1 MSIQSLEL
9 RFFRNYRSLHLN
21 LNNQITVFTGKNGI
35 GKTTILEAIALLG
48 SGRTFR
54 NAKNTDFILHREETA
69 IIRGKVETAGL
80 ATDLEIRIYPQGKK
94 VFVDNKLAKSTK
106 QLFDLIPVIV
116 FSPGDHQIIEGDST
130 ERKQFINRAAANFDW
145 EYLEDLAK
153 YNKALLQRNRVLKD
167 ALKQGWPTVQVQDL
181 LQPWDHQ
188 LVEFGA
194 KLLVRRAYFVD
205 EMQPWVAAE
214 YQRLA
219 QSEDRFQITYEPFG
233 EATIY
238 PMVNVNEVQEIFW
251 KNLND
256 SLRRDLVLG
265 STQIGAHKD
274 EFLLTL
280 NGNKVK
286 FYGSQ
291 GEKRT
296 CALALRLGELA
307 LFREKMKKMPV
318 LLFDDVSSELDS
330 IRRHSLVELLRK
342 ENTQVLITATELP
355 SSLMGDVGK
364 SFEQMDLHHV
374 GERN

>member
-1 MSIQSLEL
+1 MAIQSLEL
-9 RFFRNYRSLHLN
+9 RFFRNYRSLQLT
-21 LNNQITVFTGKNGI
+21 LGKQISVFTGKNGI
-35 GKTTILEAIALLG
+35 GKTTILEAISLLG

-54 NAKNTDFILHREETA
+54 NAKNSDFIHRNEEA
-69 IIRGKVETAGL
+69 SLIRGKIDSLGL
-80 ATDLEIRIYPQGKK
+80 STNVEIRIYPQGKK
-94 VFVDNKLAKSTK
+94 VFVDEKLAKSTK
-106 QLFDLIPVIV
+106 QLFEMLPVIT
-116 FSPGDHQIIEGDST
+116 FSPADHQIIEGDST
-130 ERKQFINRAAANFDW
+130 ERKQFINRAASNVDW
-145 EYLEDLAK
+145 EYLEDLTK

-167 ALKQGWPTVQVQDL
+167 ALKYGWANAQVQDL
-181 LQPWDHQ
+181 LQPWNQ
-188 LVEFGA
+188 QCVEFGS
-194 KLLVRRAYFVD
+194 KILIRRAFYVD
-205 EMQPWVAAE
+205 SLQPWAKSE

-219 QSEDRFQITYEPFG
+219 QNQDLFQITYEPFG
-233 EATIY
+233 EPTFY
-238 PMVNVNEVQEIFW
+238 PMVNVNEVQEIYW
-251 KNLND
+251 KKLND
-256 SLRRDLVLG
+256 SLRRDLAVG
-265 STQIGAHKD
+265 SSQIGAHKD

-307 LFREKMKKMPV
+307 LFREKMQKMPV

-355 SSLMGDVGK
+355 SILMGDVGK
-364 SFEQMDLHHV
+364 TFDQLDLQNV